1 MSWNGF
7 VKAVNRATTSVMQ
20 SAGAVEKTIDKEYEA
35 EERRFRNLESKVE
48 RLHKEAK
55 GYLDAVRGTTV
66 AQQRIAEVI
75 DGFYDESSKLHNAGR
90 LYRDATNRMD
100 EEVRTEL
107 DANYRLTV
115 LDPVGKLIGVFPEFN
130 DAIKKRS
137 KKLLDYDRLRS
148 GARRLVDKPA
158 DDPTKLPKAEAEA
171 NQARDVYENL
181 NRQIKSDVPEL
192 INMRVAYLNPSFEA
206 IVKSQLAF
214 NEGAFHKLDS
224 IKTAFP
230 EGYERGLEG
239 RVEGVLQQMRELSIY
254 TSGSDLTGTPYL
266 RELQQQHILHQW
278 QQLHRH
284 WHLHRCQRSAAATAV
299 TTADATAVA
308 AAAAS
313 SHSSAR
319 RRSKVTGISGTQ
331 HAVSVAA
338 LAALAALAA
347 NDHSADSVRSMTGR
361 KSRKSKPTV
370 SATPIRGST
379 LPVQHDQS
387 DMDNYD
393 HSVGDANTT
402 KGASSGAKKD
412 KRRGRTKK
420 PALLSTEPANEDADE
435 KHYNYGCFLG
445 VGLALLPVLVVILVV
460 IVGGPKIA

>member
-239 RVEGVLQQMRELSIY
+239 RVEGVLQQMRELSIS
-254 TSGSDLTGTPYL
+254 TAHTTPMATVASTL
-266 RELQQQHILHQW
+266 A
-278 QQLHRH
+278 
-284 WHLHRCQRSAAATAV
+284 SASVSKVAAATAV

-460 IVGGPKIA
+460 IVGGKDEFYHVRNAQTYILYTYQCI

>member
-115 LDPVGKLIGVFPEFN
+115 LDPV
-130 DAIKKRS
+130 
-137 KKLLDYDRLRS
+137 
-148 GARRLVDKPA
+148 VDKPA

-239 RVEGVLQQMRELSIY
+239 RVGR
-254 TSGSDLTGTPYL
+254 
-266 RELQQQHILHQW
+266 
-278 QQLHRH
+278 
-284 WHLHRCQRSAAATAV
+284 RSS
-299 TTADATAVA
+299 ADARAEY
-308 AAAAS
+308 
-313 SHSSAR
+313 
-319 RRSKVTGISGTQ
+319 
-331 HAVSVAA
+331 
-338 LAALAALAA
+338 L
-347 NDHSADSVRSMTGR
+347 
-361 KSRKSKPTV
+361 
-370 SATPIRGST
+370 
-379 LPVQHDQS
+379 
-387 DMDNYD
+387 
-393 HSVGDANTT
+393 
-402 KGASSGAKKD
+402 
-412 KRRGRTKK
+412 
-420 PALLSTEPANEDADE
+420 
-435 KHYNYGCFLG
+435 
-445 VGLALLPVLVVILVV
+445 
-460 IVGGPKIA
+460 

>member
-1 MSWNGF
+1 
-7 VKAVNRATTSVMQ
+7 MQ

-254 TSGSDLTGTPYL
+254 GFCSNLGGRIS
-266 RELQQQHILHQW
+266 H
-278 QQLHRH
+278 
-284 WHLHRCQRSAAATAV
+284 
-299 TTADATAVA
+299 TTTN
-308 AAAAS
+308 
-313 SHSSAR
+313 
-319 RRSKVTGISGTQ
+319 IS
-331 HAVSVAA
+331 
-338 LAALAALAA
+338 
-347 NDHSADSVRSMTGR
+347 R

>member
-239 RVEGVLQQMRELSIY
+239 RVEGVLQQMRELSIS
-254 TSGSDLTGTPYL
+254 TAHTTPMATVASTL
-266 RELQQQHILHQW
+266 A
-278 QQLHRH
+278 
-284 WHLHRCQRSAAATAV
+284 SASVSKVAAATAAATAV